1 MTVGAGHPDDAA
13 IPVRYIQ
20 WYKSDIDL
28 WRCNMIRVL
37 VPFSRGVEE
46 IEFVSVVDI
55 LRRAGVEV
63 CMASLDG
70 EVVIGRSDITILPD
84 ASLVDVMNE
93 DWDMIVLP
101 GGLPNAHLLRDD
113 EHVKAVVQRLRAER
127 KSIAAICAA
136 PTALAAYGLT
146 AERRVTSYP
155 ACRSEMEDLQPS
167 SVYVNDAVVEDDF
180 LITSRGA
187 GTAVEF
193 ALRLVARVLDEE
205 KAAEI
210 RQSIVA

>member
-1 MTVGAGHPDDAA
+1 M
-13 IPVRYIQ
+13 
-20 WYKSDIDL
+20 K
-28 WRCNMIRVL
+28 RVL
-37 VPFSRGVEE
+37 VPFTEGVEE
-46 IEFVSVVDI
+46 IEFVAVVDI

-70 EVVIGRSDITILPD
+70 ATVTGRSGISMLPD
-84 ASLVDVMNE
+84 AALRDVMHE
-93 DWDMIVLP
+93 DWDMVVLP

-113 EHVKAVVQRLRAER
+113 GHVKAVVERLRVER

-136 PTALAAYGLT
+136 PTALAAYGMT
-146 AERRVTSYP
+146 ADMRVTSYP
-155 ACRSEMEDLQPS
+155 TCRSEMENLQPS
-167 SVYVNDAVVEDDF
+167 SVYVDDAVVEDDF

-193 ALRLVARVLDEE
+193 ALRLVARLCGEE